1 MIFVPF
7 QGEQVVFDFF
17 TNEAQVSK
25 LIGFLSLEERK
36 GKDKFDS
43 KRFVLFKVS
52 MENHKSTKFISFQF
66 KFIY

>member
-1 MIFVPF
+1 MVY
-7 QGEQVVFDFF
+7 DFF
-17 TNEAQVSK
+17 CNEAQVGK

-52 MENHKSTKFISFQF
+52 MSLF
-66 KFIY
+66 K